1 MLLCG
6 SQHHCVDNFTFE
18 NISLELLAFGREC
31 SGLFTGGTY
40 GLWPI
45 ACYRIQWDTTVSCEG
60 KIQVGPSILPLIC
73 WEDQEDGNKR
83 SSCWDPRARS
93 CHSKKSWLNH
103 FGLINKF
110 VLPLESIAVVTTVT
124 VEQLSSST
132 EQQCLTTHHYWRSMT
147 ELQTTLDPWWWLS
160 PSCFIWRL
168 LASISYVFYCPY
180 FLPHLP
186 EWLGFVINWSNQHL
200 NRCFLNLTSGIH
212 ISKNLLSL
220 L

>member
-1 MLLCG
+1 MRGGYCPVAINITVWTILHLKAFLWSYWPSEESAQDCLLVEHMACD
-6 SQHHCVDNFTFE
+6 Q
-18 NISLELLAFGREC
+18 II
-31 SGLFTGGTY
+31 
-40 GLWPI
+40 P

-73 WEDQEDGNKR
+73 WEGQEDGNKR

-147 ELQTTLDPWWWLS
+147 ELRTMLDHGDDYLP
-160 PSCFIWRL
+160 
-168 LASISYVFYCPY
+168 LASY
-180 FLPHLP
+180 
-186 EWLGFVINWSNQHL
+186 
-200 NRCFLNLTSGIH
+200 RD
-212 ISKNLLSL
+212 SL
-220 L
+220 LLFPVFSITLLPFPISLND